1 MKHYKKVVL
10 DTNVLLYD
18 PDILHEIKNSEIVIP
33 IVVLDELD
41 AKKSKDSEIGRNA
54 RKVIR
59 ELDELRSKGSLHRGI
74 PLDNGSSIRIEIDI
88 VYDKIPVGLA
98 DNKIDNQILS
108 VGLAEKERGGQV
120 VVISKDINLRV
131 KCDAVELDS
140 EDYKKSDVNDM
151 LDIYTGW
158 TEITVDSETVNKFH
172 EEGGMPANE
181 LLENQF
187 ALLKNGKHSG
197 IGRCNRGRLCRL
209 NEKENKKVY
218 NISPKNKEQKF
229 AFNLLLDPSINL
241 VTLTGEAG
249 SGKTLLSV
257 AAALQQ
263 VLKTKEY
270 MRVVISKPNQP
281 MGGKS
286 RDIGFLPGDISEK
299 MDPWIAPFRDNL
311 EFIFG
316 SAEYEQYINSGT
328 ISIEAL
334 MYMRGRSIPNSFIIV
349 DECQNLM
356 PKEIKAIVTRVGY
369 GSKIVLLGDISQIDN
384 IFLDFA
390 TNGLTAA
397 IEAFKGESM
406 YGHVTLMK
414 GERSALA
421 TLASKI
427 L

>member
-59 ELDELRSKGSLHRGI
+59 ELDELRSKGSLHQGV
-74 PLDNGSSIRIEIDI
+74 PLDNGSSVRIEIDI

-131 KCDAVELDS
+131 KCDAVELGA
-140 EDYKKSDVNDM
+140 EDYRKSDVNDM

-158 TEITVDSETVNKFH
+158 TEIETNSETIDNFH
-172 EEGGMPANE
+172 ENKDVPVTE

-187 ALLKNGKHSG
+187 ALLKNGKQSG
-197 IGRCNRGRLCRL
+197 LGRCKNNNLHRI
-209 NEKENKKVY
+209 NEYKNIY

-229 AFNLLLDPSINL
+229 SFNLLLDPSVSL
-241 VTLTGEAG
+241 VTLTGESG

-257 AAALQQ
+257 AAALHQ

-270 MRVVISKPNQP
+270 MRLIISKPNQP

-316 SAEYEQYINSGT
+316 SDEYEEYIRSGI
-328 ISIEAL
+328 ISVEAL

-406 YGHVTLMK
+406 YGHVTLIK

>member
-1 MKHYKKVVL
+1 M
-10 DTNVLLYD
+10 
-18 PDILHEIKNSEIVIP
+18 
-33 IVVLDELD
+33 
-41 AKKSKDSEIGRNA
+41 
-54 RKVIR
+54 
-59 ELDELRSKGSLHRGI
+59 
-74 PLDNGSSIRIEIDI
+74 
-88 VYDKIPVGLA
+88 
-98 DNKIDNQILS
+98 
-108 VGLAEKERGGQV
+108 
-120 VVISKDINLRV
+120 
-131 KCDAVELDS
+131 
-140 EDYKKSDVNDM
+140 
-151 LDIYTGW
+151 
-158 TEITVDSETVNKFH
+158 
-172 EEGGMPANE
+172 
-181 LLENQF
+181 
-187 ALLKNGKHSG
+187 
-197 IGRCNRGRLCRL
+197 
-209 NEKENKKVY
+209 
-218 NISPKNKEQKF
+218 
-229 AFNLLLDPSINL
+229 LDPSVSL

-249 SGKTLLSV
+249 TGKTLLSV

-299 MDPWIAPFRDNL
+299 MEPWIAPFKDNL

-316 SAEYEQYINSGT
+316 SDEYEQYINSGT

-356 PKEIKAIVTRVGY
+356 PKEIKAIITRVGY